1 MENIYVTYTS
11 KYMKYQAHEKPGKK
25 GQIELKHTFYK
36 KLKMYPK
43 YSSLV
48 EKELVLELVLET
60 KS

>member
-1 MENIYVTYTS
+1 
-11 KYMKYQAHEKPGKK
+11 MKYQAHEKPGKK

-36 KLKMYPK
+36 KLKMYTK

-60 KS
+60 KNY